1 MRLTL
6 IFPAWCTA
14 FGKYK
19 QVAQKASSFPP
30 INLAIVASIARNS
43 GWEVQLID
51 AQAEML
57 DVAEIVERAA
67 SFKPDLIG
75 LTATTPFFHT
85 SSQVAAEVRK
95 ALGKPI
101 IFGGVHASI
110 DREQAFLDCFDYLVI
125 GECELTFADF
135 LAKFAAGERNPNT
148 PGIMSR
154 KDGTIVYSGEAP
166 RLEDLDQAPL
176 PARDLLPNHI
186 YKLGTLK
193 GTKNFT
199 TVQMSRGC
207 PFSCVF
213 CASDLFGKKVRRRS
227 MQHVIEELDLLIN
240 TMGFEHIFFI
250 DDTLTLD
257 RKYILDLMDE
267 IERRKLKFTFEG
279 STRANLWDEPLVRRL
294 KECGLIRISFGL
306 ETADQ
311 EVRKIIRKEVP
322 LESYI
327 ESNRLNNRLGIETI
341 NSVMLGLPGETRESI
356 ERTIAFLQQAKDI
369 HHATYGIAMPYP
381 GTEMRRMAKSGQH
394 GLTLLETD
402 YSHYQRYGSAV
413 MSVNGLGP
421 EELVK
426 LQMVGLS
433 RIYSCYWRFIPMI
446 KRHGL
451 KAIAAPALE
460 ALKLRIKTALGF
472 TS

>member
-1 MRLTL
+1 MKLTL

-19 QVAQKASSFPP
+19 QVAQKASAFPP
-30 INLAIVASIARNS
+30 INLAIVAAIAQQN

-51 AQAEML
+51 AQAEL
-57 DVAEIVERAA
+57 LNVHEIIERTAA
-67 SFKPDLIG
+67 FQPDLIG

-85 SSQVAAEVRK
+85 ATQVAQELRK

-110 DREQAFLDCFDYLVI
+110 ERENAFRDCFDYLVV
-125 GECELTFADF
+125 GECELTFGDF
-135 LAKFAAGERNPNT
+135 LQKFAAGDRNPDT

-154 KDGTIVYSGEAP
+154 KDGKTIYNCEAP
-166 RLEDLDQAPL
+166 KLDDLDLAPI
-176 PARDLLPNHI
+176 PARELLPNHI
-186 YKLGTLK
+186 YELGTLHGRK
-193 GTKNFT
+193 RFT

-227 MQHVIEELDLLIN
+227 VQHVIEELDMLIN

-257 RKYILDLMDE
+257 RKYIIELLDE
-267 IERRKLKFTFEG
+267 IERRELRFTFEG

-294 KECGLIRISFGL
+294 KKCGLIRISFGL
-306 ETADQ
+306 ETADT
-311 EVRKIIRKEVP
+311 EIRKVIRKEVP
-322 LESYI
+322 LESYV
-327 ESNRLNNRLGIETI
+327 ESNKLNNKLGIETI
-341 NSVMLGLPGETRESI
+341 NSVMLGLPGETLESI
-356 ERTIAFLQQAKDI
+356 DRTITFLQHAKDI

-381 GTEMRRMAKSGQH
+381 GTEMRRMAEAGQH
-394 GLTLLETD
+394 GLKLLETD

-413 MSVNGLGP
+413 MSVNGLSP

-426 LQMVGLS
+426 LQTVGLS
-433 RIYSCYWRFIPMI
+433 RIYSCYWRFIPML
-446 KRHGL
+446 KRHGIR
-451 KAIAAPALE
+451 AIAAPALE
-460 ALKLRIKTALGF
+460 AIKLRIKRGLGF
-472 TS
+472 DC